1 MCVQDK
7 EMKEP
12 WCLVASERKV
22 ATRTLIRYYAKRWGI
37 ETSFR
42 DIKDMRFGMG
52 LSAMRLSKPERTDR
66 MLLLSALAIA
76 LLTLL
81 GAAGECL
88 GYDRWLKANTVKYR
102 THSLFR
108 QGLMLYEHIPN
119 WPEHRLRP
127 LMDKFAQM
135 LMEQRVCREVFGV
148 I

>member
-1 MCVQDK
+1 
-7 EMKEP
+7 
-12 WCLVASERKV
+12 
-22 ATRTLIRYYAKRWGI
+22 
-37 ETSFR
+37 
-42 DIKDMRFGMG
+42 
-52 LSAMRLSKPERTDR
+52 

-135 LMEQRVCREVFGV
+135 LMEQRVCREVFEV